1 MIEALGSL
9 SSFDRAVQAAALS
22 RADSAAPVQKSA
34 FAGAAALAG
43 GIPAAPSAA
52 PTDFGDIM
60 AQLATGVRNDVRAGE
75 AASIAG
81 IQGRATTQQVVEAV
95 MSAEQ
100 SLQTAV
106 AIRDKVVAAY
116 LELSRMAI

>member
-1 MIEALGSL
+1 MIEALTL
-9 SSFDRAVQAAALS
+9 SAFDRAAASARPEAAAPLQ
-22 RADSAAPVQKSA
+22 RAALPPVTGAALPGVEAAAPA
-34 FAGAAALAG
+34 
-43 GIPAAPSAA
+43 
-52 PTDFGDIM
+52 DFGQIM
-60 AQLATGVRNDVRAGE
+60 ASFATGVRDQVRAGE

-81 IQGRATTQQVVEAV
+81 IQGKASAQQVVEAV

>member
-1 MIEALGSL
+1 MIEALTL
-9 SSFDRAVQAAALS
+9 SAFDRAAASARPEAAAS
-22 RADSAAPVQKSA
+22 VQRAALPPMTGAAMPGIEGAAPA
-34 FAGAAALAG
+34 
-43 GIPAAPSAA
+43 
-52 PTDFGDIM
+52 DFGQIM
-60 AQLATGVRNDVRAGE
+60 ASFASGVRNDLRTGE

-81 IQGRATTQQVVEAV
+81 IQGKLSTQQVVEAV

-106 AIRDKVVAAY
+106 AIRDKVVSAY

>member
-1 MIEALGSL
+1 MIEALASL
-9 SSFDRAVQAAALS
+9 SAFDKAVQSAALS
-22 RADSAAPVQKSA
+22 RADTAPVQKAA
-34 FAGAAALAG
+34 FSGLGAVTGAA
-43 GIPAAPSAA
+43 PAAAG
-52 PTDFGDIM
+52 DFGDIM
-60 AQLATGVRNDVRAGE
+60 ASFATGVRDQLRAGE

-81 IQGRATTQQVVEAV
+81 IQGRATAQQVVEAV

-106 AIRDKVVAAY
+106 AIRDKVVSAY

>member
-1 MIEALGSL
+1 MIEALASL
-9 SSFDRAVQAAALS
+9 SAFDKAALS
-22 RADSAAPVQKSA
+22 RTEAAPLQKASFPA
-34 FAGAAALAG
+34 MQGIGGATPVAGS
-43 GIPAAPSAA
+43 PA
-52 PTDFGDIM
+52 DFGDIM
-60 AQLATGVRNDVRAGE
+60 AQFASGVRTNLRAGE
-75 AASIAG
+75 SASIAG
-81 IQGRATTQQVVEAV
+81 MQGKATAQQVVEAV

>member
-1 MIEALGSL
+1 MIEALTL
-9 SSFDRAVQAAALS
+9 SAFDRAAASARPEATPVQRAMLPPVTGAAQPGL
-22 RADSAAPVQKSA
+22 DVAAPA
-34 FAGAAALAG
+34 
-43 GIPAAPSAA
+43 
-52 PTDFGDIM
+52 DFGQIM
-60 AQLATGVRNDVRAGE
+60 ASFASGVRNDLRAGE

-81 IQGRATTQQVVEAV
+81 IQGKASTQQVVEAV

>member
-1 MIEALGSL
+1 MPPPRRIS
-9 SSFDRAVQAAALS
+9 
-22 RADSAAPVQKSA
+22 
-34 FAGAAALAG
+34 
-43 GIPAAPSAA
+43 
-52 PTDFGDIM
+52 
-60 AQLATGVRNDVRAGE
+60 

-81 IQGRATTQQVVEAV
+81 IQGKASTQQVVEAV

>member
-1 MIEALGSL
+1 MIEALASL
-9 SSFDRAVQAAALS
+9 SAFDKAVQAAALS
-22 RADSAAPVQKSA
+22 RPEGASVQKAA
-34 FAGAAALAG
+34 FSGLGGVAGAGTASATG
-43 GIPAAPSAA
+43 GA
-52 PTDFGDIM
+52 DFSDIM
-60 AQLATGVRNDVRAGE
+60 AQFATGVRDQLRAGE

-81 IQGRATTQQVVEAV
+81 IQGKATAQQVVEAV

-106 AIRDKVVAAY
+106 AIRDKVVSAY

>member
-1 MIEALGSL
+1 MIEALTL
-9 SSFDRAVQAAALS
+9 SAFDRAAASARPEAAAPLQ
-22 RADSAAPVQKSA
+22 RAALPPVTGAAVPGVESAAPA
-34 FAGAAALAG
+34 
-43 GIPAAPSAA
+43 
-52 PTDFGDIM
+52 DFGQIM
-60 AQLATGVRNDVRAGE
+60 ASFATGMRDQLRAGE

-81 IQGRATTQQVVEAV
+81 IQGKASAQQVVEAV